1 MTLYNHQY
9 SQIESKYFII
19 QNLDHGR
26 ISVLLRSLSESYPKD
41 FDINELVDDE
51 YPCNDDRI
59 GRLRWISGNYPL
71 ENNSWGDFQVH
82 RAILGL
88 VSFGVAETLNEFN
101 ELLKLHNIIQV
112 KYSDT
117 LIDSRLIVIGWP
129 PDTSKSPPNPD
140 GHTQILFYDSDIR
153 ERISEFVKALIVV
166 LEFRRRNRAIEKQE
180 KLPLYCAP
188 FEKKDFV
195 GLDMESR
202 VNKRRIYGRCQKYI
216 ADLSLLCG
224 SYSDAF
230 IHYEAAADVLKSC
243 HDWLWLANSYEGLCV
258 TSTIVLNQKL
268 HKKALSTPEIIEKYK
283 EIVMHYSKYKHAGII
298 EIESSIKAVHVLRDV
313 KNYLLASEFLQ
324 NIVFINLPMND
335 AEKIERF
342 SALSRLYWDIGFKRK
357 AAFFNR
363 VAAMRCVAPQ
373 NPVPQ
378 WSLCYQLLCKTVNGY
393 LLEEIVEIP
402 SKSSNEVSNAKRGW
416 PSLQVQILQELVGT
430 ARRMGNI
437 YASIN
442 HMVLL
447 IETFFDKL
455 TPKERVDFCHQ
466 LSVLLKHYYE
476 ENQDTPITGISI
488 YRVPRVD
495 SFTVKPPSSHHI
507 PVKIV
512 DTDSIVNGP
521 FLFTPIVSASRSSSL
536 NKKNK
541 RIQWVQYEVCEV
553 EFTIFNPLGVELK
566 VTDLRLEFDSVDF
579 ETFGSTFSLPPFSGP
594 HIITLMSKPHGV
606 GKLRIQGYSCSV
618 FGLRSICS
626 LSHCRLKSN
635 FTEEENENGELVVI
649 VEVLPSL
656 PLMKMSLESTTS
668 TSSSIYWGETL
679 EINIIFDNIGSRPVD
694 EINLTSISLSTS
706 SDSNS
711 NFIIFNENSNIADA
725 LDLPLSPV
733 ASLTYKV
740 DILFRGMNEIFM
752 NGIRL
757 PAKSLNQS
765 SYHNMTLSVTV
776 AYSSSGDEYRRSST
790 EKINFTLNPSANAIG
805 ADVLRG
811 DEDPR
816 MCYLVLDVRNLT
828 KLEMDLLLEPN
839 KVLIIEPLNVCR
851 VPVYIPKLKQ
861 PITEARISEYLSN
874 NTSIKWNITEQN
886 RSGWVSISDVQLSP
900 EMIKSLSLSPITVE
914 LYESNNLNVSCT
926 SLECSLGG
934 TNNLI
939 LIIKNNSD
947 DGQEIFISELN
958 VSCKTLSKSDGLTIS
973 RPRRRW
979 NSKLDHNSSFE
990 HELYILPLIPG
1001 NYDLRVSCEYK
1012 VSDSDDVKCDKY
1024 FKMISLLIR
1033 S

>member
-1 MTLYNHQY
+1 MCSSMMDFGDSDLELRSSGLQGHMNDGVVDPERDNEGKEVIVRLVDVVISSTSLMLRMRSSVSAMLKECNPDTA
-9 SQIESKYFII
+9 SLKDFPEKY
-19 QNLDHGR
+19 HGR

-335 AEKIERF
+335 AEKLKDSQLF
-342 SALSRLYWDIGFKRK
+342 L
-357 AAFFNR
+357 

-402 SKSSNEVSNAKRGW
+402 R
-416 PSLQVQILQELVGT
+416 T
-430 ARRMGNI
+430 
-437 YASIN
+437 
-442 HMVLL
+442 
-447 IETFFDKL
+447 
-455 TPKERVDFCHQ
+455 CC
-466 LSVLLKHYYE
+466 VLLKHYYE

-606 GKLRIQGYSCSV
+606 GNLRIQGYSCSV
-618 FGLRSICS
+618 F
-626 LSHCRLKSN
+626 
-635 FTEEENENGELVVI
+635 EEENENGELVVI

-874 NTSIKWNITEQN
+874 NTSIKWNITEQKQIWL
-886 RSGWVSISDVQLSP
+886 GF
-900 EMIKSLSLSPITVE
+900 
-914 LYESNNLNVSCT
+914 NL
-926 SLECSLGG
+926 
-934 TNNLI
+934 
-939 LIIKNNSD
+939 
-947 DGQEIFISELN
+947 
-958 VSCKTLSKSDGLTIS
+958 
-973 RPRRRW
+973 
-979 NSKLDHNSSFE
+979 
-990 HELYILPLIPG
+990 
-1001 NYDLRVSCEYK
+1001 
-1012 VSDSDDVKCDKY
+1012 
-1024 FKMISLLIR
+1024 
-1033 S
+1033 